1 MARGLVAAIAAC
13 LAAPA
18 WGADAPEPQRYSP
31 DEVRAALA
39 DILARPEYNDP
50 FSKFADQVEALV
62 AAAVRLVRELFRAVQ
77 DLLYTAPLLYWLIV
91 AGCLVVLF
99 LLLGHIAWTLYHA
112 VAMDRRGPERNA
124 AGAPPVET
132 PASLRAQ
139 AEQAASGG
147 AYLDAIRLLLRS
159 IGVEMRR
166 RGRTALFRSLTN
178 REFAGEFRDEPA
190 LFGELSG
197 FVELLDDRWYGMH
210 PCDEKDYVQCRR
222 AYDKVM
228 GGTRA

>member
-1 MARGLVAAIAAC
+1 MARGLVAAILAC
-13 LAAPA
+13 LAVPA
-18 WGADAPEPQRYSP
+18 WAGDAPEPQRYSP

-50 FSKFADQVEALV
+50 FSRFADHVEAMV
-62 AAAVRLVRELFRAVQ
+62 AAAVRLVRELFRGLQ
-77 DLLYTAPLLYWLIV
+77 GLLYTAPLLYWLIV
-91 AGCLVVLF
+91 AACLVVLF
-99 LLLGHIAWTLYHA
+99 LLLAHIAWTLHHA
-112 VAMDRRGPERNA
+112 VAMDRRGPERDA
-124 AGAPPVET
+124 AGLPAPDT

-139 AEQAASGG
+139 AEQAASEG

-159 IGVEMRR
+159 MALELRS
-166 RGRTALFRSLTN
+166 RGRTAVFRSLTN
-178 REFAGEFRDEPA
+178 REFAGEFRDDPA

-210 PCDEKDYVQCRR
+210 PCDEKDYAQCRT

-228 GGTRA
+228 GGARA